1 MGLDFDHSLTL
12 RRLMIGITI
21 QVFVL
26 LGAPD
31 EARADCASGDG
42 NITIAVTCTVPQVL
56 TGSTGTIVSGAVLT
70 TTRGNGTFPTPAYTI
85 SGQNATVTNSGTV
98 TGVGGAFVVTGSGS
112 TLVNSGSI
120 NSNSVVIEASVPFK
134 IINIGEITG
143 GLVQRAASA
152 IQVVTISLAGNSTI
166 TSSGTIGG
174 SISTGLNGIVN
185 VTGGKILG
193 DIFTNTGGT
202 LNFDLGTGS
211 FTPNGNL
218 EGAAINVQS
227 GTLILP
233 ETVKNLLGLP
243 VVSNFLSS
251 TNSLTNNG
259 TLQINT
265 LQLQRLFGVFV
276 QKPAGTLVMEI
287 TPTASSQLQIRS
299 RSDLPSGTATLAGT
313 LALAYQPGTY
323 QPRTYTL
330 ISADR
335 GVTGTFS
342 NIVGTVPTPG
352 LAQAITIGPTDVEL
366 ALSGVVNPTNATIF
380 PATVTSVILTGQQM
394 TRILLDRLGTRQ
406 ADITGGTVTGGA
418 AGGTPVRLA
427 RSGNIAALGNIASV
441 LPQALASE
449 GAWFRGIGDFASVS
463 GNAAAPGFTGA
474 SGGFLAGFDRPI
486 ATDLYLGLAAGYV
499 HSNLSESATASGQ
512 IDSGRVA
519 AYGGGWLGPNLLT
532 GTAGYAYDRIS
543 TARSLSGVGTAAQAH
558 NGDEFSIAGQ
568 WSLPRPVTGIA
579 GTAVVTPKI
588 GVQFLHLT
596 ENGFKET
603 GAGSFDL
610 SSRGNDTDSAQP
622 YLGLAASER
631 FVAADGTEVTP
642 EIRLSYN
649 REVLSNKRVITVAAI
664 DATPFLVQGVRPSR
678 DMLGAGIGVT
688 LRAQD
693 NILLYAKYDA
703 ILPTG
708 NTINHTVSAG
718 LSVRF

>member
-21 QVFVL
+21 QVFVP

-42 NITIAVTCTVPQVL
+42 NVTTAVTCTVPQVL
-56 TGSTGTIVSGAVLT
+56 TGSTGTIVSGAALT
-70 TTRGNGTFPTPAYTI
+70 TNRTAYTI
-85 SGQNATVTNSGTV
+85 SSSG
-98 TGVGGAFVVTGSGS
+98 GR
-112 TLVNSGSI
+112 LVNNGSI
-120 NSNSVVIEASVPFK
+120 TSNGSITVLGNVPSNITNTGDIE
-134 IINIGEITG
+134 G
-143 GLVQRAASA
+143 GLVQRVASN
-152 IQVVTISLAGNSTI
+152 IQVLTISLAGNSAI

-174 SISTGLNGIVN
+174 SINIGPDGVVN

-193 DIFTNTGGT
+193 DISASTGGT

-211 FTPNGNL
+211 FTPNGSL
-218 EGAAINVQS
+218 QIAAINVQS

-233 ETVKNLLGLP
+233 ETVKNQFGVP
-243 VVSNFLSS
+243 VVSNFLGFA
-251 TNSLTNNG
+251 NSLTNNG
-259 TLQINT
+259 TLQINS
-265 LQLQRLFGVFV
+265 LQLQNLSGVFV
-276 QKPAGTLVMEI
+276 QKPAGTLVMQI
-287 TPTASSQLQIRS
+287 TPTASSQLKISS
-299 RSDLPSGTATLAGT
+299 RSDLIGGTATLAGT
-313 LALAYQPGTY
+313 LELAYQPGTY
-323 QPRTYTL
+323 QARSYTL

-335 GVTGTFS
+335 SVTGTFS
-342 NIVGTVPTPG
+342 NVTGTVPTPG
-352 LAQAITIGPTDVEL
+352 LAQAITVGPTDVEL
-366 ALSGVVNPTNATIF
+366 ALSGVVKPTNATIF

-394 TRILLDRLGTRQ
+394 TGILLDRLGTRQ
-406 ADITGGTVTGGA
+406 ADITDGTATAGA

-427 RSGNIAALGNIASV
+427 QSGNIAALSNIASV

-463 GNAAAPGFTGA
+463 GNAAAPSFTGA

-486 ATDLYLGLAAGYV
+486 ATDLYLGLAAGYI
-499 HSNLSESATASGQ
+499 HSDLSESATASGQ
-512 IDSGRVA
+512 VDSGRVA

-558 NGDEFSIAGQ
+558 NGDELSIAGQ
-568 WSLPRPVTGIA
+568 WSLPTPVTGIA

-596 ENGFKET
+596 EDGFKET

-631 FVAADGTEVTP
+631 FVADGTEVTP

-649 REVLSNKRVITVAAI
+649 REVLSNNRVITVAAI
-664 DATPFLVQGVRPSR
+664 DGTAFLVQGVKPSR
-678 DMLGAGIGVT
+678 DMLRAGIGMT

-693 NILLYAKYDA
+693 DILLYAK
-703 ILPTG
+703 L
-708 NTINHTVSAG
+708 
-718 LSVRF
+718 